1 MTLQKHQSW
10 GVQVQYN
17 RFPGCDSGYHASG
30 TRTVYL
36 YGAPGF
42 TPSCNGIRIAQY
54 LALYACFVDR
64 CLSICTFSFDHPSC

>member
-1 MTLQKHQSW
+1 MFT
-10 GVQVQYN
+10 VT
-17 RFPGCDSGYHASG
+17 SGKSINTTGATSG

-42 TPSCNGIRIAQY
+42 TPSFNGIRVAQY

-64 CLSICTFSFDHPSC
+64 CLSICTFPFDHCIFCPSI